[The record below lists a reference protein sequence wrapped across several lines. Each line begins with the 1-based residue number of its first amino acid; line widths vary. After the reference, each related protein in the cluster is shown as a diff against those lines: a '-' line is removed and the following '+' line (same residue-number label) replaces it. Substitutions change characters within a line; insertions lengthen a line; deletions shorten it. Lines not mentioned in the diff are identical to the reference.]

1 MLEKLRTTKKEVK
14 QLMQHGSGQ
23 IKEGTFILPAFK
35 VIPATSEAINS
46 ADDSG
51 EEASGAQQQV
61 IQYQNI
67 RKDKGLTYNHY
78 ANSGPG
84 YDIELQPQLILEEQK

>member
-1 MLEKLRTTKKEVK
+1 VLEKLRTTKKEVK

-35 VIPATSEAINS
+35 VIPATSEAS
-46 ADDSG
+46 VDDSG
-51 EEASGAQQQV
+51 EEASGAQQLV

-84 YDIELQPQLILEEQK
+84 YDIELQPQLILEE